1 MQPTIAI
8 TGANGFIGQQLTR
21 LFSKQ
26 GWQVKALVR
35 NPNKSQVDHKN
46 QDSVL
51 DKLPG
56 VTFVQYDLF
65 NPFDP
70 QLLNNCNAIIHAAY
84 VTHTQHPTANQ
95 INQSALKQLVDAA
108 FQNNT
113 HLVYISSFSAHE
125 KATSD
130 YGQSKLACEQF
141 LDPNKHCIIKPGLV
155 IGKSGLAGNI
165 IQQIN
170 NRSLFPLVG
179 GGLQPIQTIA
189 VDDLCQI
196 LFNCVSKQTLGK
208 YWVASPEVINL
219 KNLYLAIAEA
229 NHKSIKFIN
238 LPEWPFALA
247 FQLAEAFH
255 IPLPFSSENL
265 RGLQQLQSFETQ
277 PSLTQLNYS
286 LEALSTTLRKLTSED
301 FPTI

>member
-8 TGANGFIGQQLTR
+8 TGANGFIGQQLTQ

-26 GWQVKALVR
+26 GWHVKALVR
-35 NPNKSQVDHKN
+35 NPNNSQAGASN
-46 QDSVL
+46 
-51 DKLPG
+51 KLPG

-65 NPFDP
+65 HPFDT
-70 QLLNNCNAIIHAAY
+70 QLLKNCNAVIHAAY

-95 INQSALKQLVDAA
+95 INQSSLKQLVEAA
-108 FQNNT
+108 HQSNT
-113 HLVYISSFSAHE
+113 HLIYISSFSAHE
-125 KATSD
+125 NATSG
-130 YGQSKLACEQF
+130 YGQSKLACEQL

-155 IGKSGLAGNI
+155 IGKSGLAGKI

-170 NRSLFPLVG
+170 KRSLFPLIG

-196 LFNCVSKQTLGK
+196 LFNCVCKQTTGK

-219 KNLYLAIAEA
+219 KMLYSAIAEA

-238 LPEWPFALA
+238 LPEWPIALA
-247 FQLAEAFH
+247 FQLAEALH

-265 RGLQQLQSFETQ
+265 RGLQQLRSFETQ
-277 PSLTQLNYS
+277 PSLTQLNYT
-286 LEALSTTLRKLTSED
+286 LEALSTTLKKLTSVD